1 MPNDSD
7 SPTQPAGPGIPSTS
21 ASHGSTAPRGE
32 SAPPTP
38 STPPRAAETPTPAHR
53 AGKGSIS
60 RAAWFALIVGLVVL
74 ILLLVFILQNN
85 TSARFSFWAATFTLP
100 LGVAMLF
107 AAIAGALITALVGTT
122 RMIALGRTVRRLEH
136 QRGEQHRGT
145 TR

>member
-1 MPNDSD
+1 M
-7 SPTQPAGPGIPSTS
+7 
-21 ASHGSTAPRGE
+21 
-32 SAPPTP
+32 
-38 STPPRAAETPTPAHR
+38 
-53 AGKGSIS
+53 
-60 RAAWFALIVGLVVL
+60 GLVVL
-74 ILLLVFILQNN
+74 VLLLVFILQNN